1 LPAPL
6 LELRHLV
13 KSFGGV
19 LAVAGASLELAEGE
33 LLALIGPNG
42 CGKTTLFNLVTG
54 IERPEAGAIRFAGRE
69 IGGLSPQARARL
81 GIGRTFQVPGVLA
94 ALSAR
99 ENLEVAATAAG
110 RPRREAH
117 EALERAGLA
126 AFAERAAGELPHG
139 LQQRL
144 ELAMVLLQRPRL
156 LLLDEPT
163 AGLELGE
170 SLAVAA
176 RLRDLVAREGVA
188 ALVVEHDLA
197 FVRALGSEV
206 AVMLRGRIA
215 ARGPYA
221 AVAADPEVR
230 AAYLGSRC

>member
-1 LPAPL
+1 M
-6 LELRHLV
+6 
-13 KSFGGV
+13 

-54 IERPEAGAIRFAGRE
+54 IERPEAGSIRLAGRE
-69 IGGLSPQARARL
+69 IGGLSPRARARL

-94 ALSAR
+94 ALSAL
-99 ENLEVAATAAG
+99 ENVEVAATAAG
-110 RPRREAH
+110 RPRRAARD
-117 EALERAGLA
+117 ALEEAGLA
-126 AFAERAAGELPHG
+126 AWAEKPAGLLPHG

-144 ELAMVLLQRPRL
+144 ELAMVLVQGPRL

-176 RLRDLVAREGVA
+176 RLRALVAAQGIS

-197 FVRALGSEV
+197 FVRALGAEV

-215 ARGPYA
+215 VRGSYAR
-221 AVAADPEVR
+221 VAADPEVR
-230 AAYLGSRC
+230 AAYLGSRV

>member
-1 LPAPL
+1 MPAPL

-19 LAVAGASLELAEGE
+19 LAVAGASLELAEGQ

-54 IERPEAGAIRFAGRE
+54 IERPEAGSIRLAGRE
-69 IGGLSPQARARL
+69 IGGLPPQARARL

-110 RPRREAH
+110 RPRAEVA
-117 EALERAGLA
+117 EALEQAGLGA
-126 AFAERAAGELPHG
+126 VAERAAGTLPHG
-139 LQQRL
+139 QQQRL

-176 RLRDLVAREGVA
+176 RLRRLVAAEGVA

-197 FVRALGSEV
+197 FVRALGAEV

-215 ARGPYA
+215 ARGTYA
-221 AVAADPEVR
+221 RVAADPEVR
-230 AAYLGSRC
+230 AAYLGSRA

>member
-19 LAVAGASLELAEGE
+19 LAVAGASLELGEGE

-54 IERPEAGAIRFAGRE
+54 IERPEAGSIRLAGRE

-81 GIGRTFQVPGVLA
+81 GIGRTFQVPGVFA
-94 ALSAR
+94 DLSTR

-110 RPRREAH
+110 RPRRDAR
-117 EALERAGLA
+117 EALGRAGLEA
-126 AFAERAAGELPHG
+126 VAERAAGELPHG

-170 SLAVAA
+170 SLAVAT
-176 RLRDLVAREGVA
+176 RLRSLVAAEGVA

-197 FVRALGSEV
+197 FVRALGAEV

-215 ARGPYA
+215 IRGSYAR
-221 AVAADPEVR
+221 VAADPEVR
-230 AAYLGSRC
+230 AAYLGNRV